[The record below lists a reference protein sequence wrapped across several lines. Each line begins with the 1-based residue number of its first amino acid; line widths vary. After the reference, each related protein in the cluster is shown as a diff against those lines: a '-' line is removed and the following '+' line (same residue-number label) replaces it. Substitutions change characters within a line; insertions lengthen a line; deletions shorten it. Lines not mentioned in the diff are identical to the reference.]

1 MSNFIEYCY
10 DKYGEYMQIVSNSY
24 NEPKIIRNEK
34 SYNEPPLIGYRNL
47 FFFIKIESDLI
58 VYHWKDSG
66 CVKEDDLNWV
76 MYNKKDLTRN
86 ENLNEYYNLNY
97 LYTKGKFLEGNK
109 DTVLSIFKE
118 SKMYYYN
125 RRDELLTLEIDN
137 FKLTL
142 TSNLIFLLETKDDI
156 YQMFYQGFCLFAIDE
171 DNE

>member
-1 MSNFIEYCY
+1 M
-10 DKYGEYMQIVSNSY
+10 
-24 NEPKIIRNEK
+24 KIIF
-34 SYNEPPLIGYRNL
+34 L
-47 FFFIKIESDLI
+47 FFLFMSFSAHSEDKICSTQKLDILQKIESDLI

-66 CVKEDDLNWV
+66 CVKEDELNWV

-97 LYTKGKFLEGNK
+97 LYTKGKLLEGNK

-125 RRDELLTLEIDN
+125 RSDELLTLERDD

-142 TSNLIFLLETKDDI
+142 TSNLTFLFETKDDI

-171 DNE
+171 ENE